1 MGNFAQRLKGSF
13 LCLRPGRQR
22 RPSAS
27 RAGQSLIES
36 CIVVAVLCLLLFGM
50 LQVSHL
56 YMVSEVL
63 DYAATAGARAHS
75 VGFNPFM
82 VEKTIQTA
90 AIPAAGR
97 LLNPAMDSVALANP
111 VWGTQRVGWL
121 WDFALRSNPGSRQ
134 FEQIER
140 VRIPEYLGAEW
151 EQRYGYLNYEAWA
164 SHALRSSM
172 FETADSVEA
181 RVWLDVP
188 VRFPFHRA
196 FYEADEIPYESAVT
210 MENHYP
216 LYLQ

>member
-1 MGNFAQRLKGSF
+1 MGDFTQRLKGVF
-13 LCLRPGRQR
+13 LSLRPRG
-22 RPSAS
+22 S
-27 RAGQSLIES
+27 RAGQRLIES
-36 CIVVAVLCLLLFGM
+36 CLVVVVLCLLLFGM

-75 VGFNPFM
+75 VGFNAFM
-82 VEKTIQTA
+82 VEKTIQVA
-90 AIPAAGR
+90 AIPASGR
-97 LLNPAMDSVALANP
+97 MLNPSMASVAVANP

-121 WDFALRSNPGSRQ
+121 WDFALRSHPDSRQ
-134 FEQIER
+134 FNDIER

-151 EQRYGYLNYEAWA
+151 WQRYGYLNYEAWDN
-164 SHALRSSM
+164 HALQAFM

-181 RVWLDVP
+181 RVQLEVP

-196 FYEADEIPYESAVT
+196 FYGADMVPYESKVT

-216 LYLQ
+216 MYLQ